1 MDDDRRGLEGT
12 AAGEAHEVTCTLPGD
27 SPLVGQI
34 LLFVPVMK
42 ALSTSQLTAMSDTK
56 RHIVAIGGASF
67 RAEPENLAADRYI
80 LGLTGKK
87 RPSVCFVPT
96 ASAEPAEV
104 IATFED
110 AYGRL
115 GAKTSVLRFFQR
127 TPDLRDTIFSHDAIY
142 VGGGN
147 TKSMLAV
154 WREWGLDRLLREAW
168 QKGIVLAG
176 VSAGAICW
184 FEQGVTD
191 SWADRLRPL
200 DCLGFLADTCCPH
213 YDGEAERRPAVHD
226 FVARGLVPPVLALN
240 DGAAAHFLGRKLHKV
255 VTWKPT
261 AHACVVRKRRG
272 QVVEDALPATRLRP
286 VQPRR
291 RGKAR

>member
-1 MDDDRRGLEGT
+1 
-12 AAGEAHEVTCTLPGD
+12 
-27 SPLVGQI
+27 
-34 LLFVPVMK
+34 MK
-42 ALSTSQLTAMSDTK
+42 ALSRSQLTAMPDTK

-80 LGLTGKK
+80 LGLSGKK

-96 ASAEPAEV
+96 ASAEPANV
-104 IATFED
+104 IASFED
-110 AYGRL
+110 AYARL

-127 TPDLRDTIFSHDAIY
+127 TPDLRYTVFSHDVIY

-154 WREWGLDRLLREAW
+154 WREWGFDRLLREAW
-168 QKGIVLAG
+168 RKGIVLAG

-184 FEQGVTD
+184 FEHGVTD

-200 DCLGFLADTCCPH
+200 DCLGFLGGTCCPH
-213 YDGEAERRPAVHD
+213 YDGEAERQPAVHD

-240 DGAAAHFLGRKLHKV
+240 DGAAAHFVGRTLHKV
-255 VTWKPT
+255 VTWRPT
-261 AHACVVRKRRG
+261 AQAFVVRKRRG
-272 QVVEDALPATRLRP
+272 RVVEDALPSTRLRP
-286 VQPRR
+286 LQPRR
-291 RGKAR
+291 REKAR